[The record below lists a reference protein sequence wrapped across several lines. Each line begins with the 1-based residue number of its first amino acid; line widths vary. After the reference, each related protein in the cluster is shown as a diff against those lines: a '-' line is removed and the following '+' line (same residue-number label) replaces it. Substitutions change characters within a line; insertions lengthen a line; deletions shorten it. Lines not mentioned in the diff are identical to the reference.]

1 MQYFIYLLT
10 LVWTLLFG
18 VIFFKLFPDATD
30 RITHKREYIDPGDR
44 EYPPSYMKNTLPPC
58 DPKQGNNPVMGEED
72 TPVPLNK
79 DDPSVDIK
87 IQGNEPELPT
97 AIITKEE
104 LDNKLSSALEN
115 RLIQIIVKINLAACP
130 TCTPDDKRVV
140 LQLKMM
146 NAFLSGKPKE
156 ASKYSEELDKYVKAK
171 KDLKKKKP
179 PVKEIL

>member
-30 RITHKREYIDPGDR
+30 RITHKREYTDND
-44 EYPPSYMKNTLPPC
+44 YMKNTLPCEPSY
-58 DPKQGNNPVMGEED
+58 PKRENNPVMGED
-72 TPVPLNK
+72 DIPIPLNK
-79 DDPSVDIK
+79 DEPSVDIK

-171 KDLKKKKP
+171 KD
-179 PVKEIL
+179 ET